1 MVSLIVHLRQFL
13 RRRRIIATEPDLRVQ
28 GDSDHGQP
36 SRLVF
41 PEDANCLIP
50 VTVHREPLLAG
61 GRKERQHVA
70 TGKAGDERL
79 LGIDAPLV
87 SNYPKTLSSPGFY
100 GGYTPFSDSY
110 LPW

>member
-1 MVSLIVHLRQFL
+1 MGLIVHLPQFFRGWRL
-13 RRRRIIATEPDLRVQ
+13 IASEPDFRAQ
-28 GDSDHGQP
+28 GDSGHGQP

-61 GRKERQHVA
+61 DRKERQHVA
-70 TGKAGDERL
+70 TGKAGDECL